1 MLPVREF
8 LPMFSVLWCHGVRS
22 FMVSCLT
29 FMSLS
34 PFETGFVLVLGW
46 VLTSFVG
53 MQLSSFV
60 NDTFAISEKPRE
72 GPPLWAGKSPKNSQ
86 KHSMTV
92 RFKCLPRVCFV
103 TGFFF
108 FFCHAMRQAGSQF
121 PDQGSNLHPL
131 Y

>member
-1 MLPVREF
+1 
-8 LPMFSVLWCHGVRS
+8 
-22 FMVSCLT
+22 MVSCLT

-92 RFKCLPRVCFV
+92 RFKCLPRVCFFLI
-103 TGFFF
+103 FFF
-108 FFCHAMRQAGSQF
+108 FF
-121 PDQGSNLHPL
+121 DL
-131 Y
+131 YSPAFHQPEKCQLEIHSDVSRE